1 MIDRRWTGRLDGG
14 NQTKCRTALSV
25 PLINCF
31 THVSV
36 AGPVL
41 ASHPFDL
48 QEWPMS
54 KLAHVGAPSVNV
66 ETKLTGVNDNEVE
79 QGGDPVGKMAVRGP
93 SVGAT
98 EGMDEDWVGTG
109 TVFRVRANGA
119 FEAV

>member
-1 MIDRRWTGRLDGG
+1 
-14 NQTKCRTALSV
+14 
-25 PLINCF
+25 
-31 THVSV
+31 
-36 AGPVL
+36 
-41 ASHPFDL
+41 
-48 QEWPMS
+48 MS

-109 TVFRVRANGA
+109 AVFRVRANGA